1 MATDLGSGVLLE
13 ATTEGSGTGNYD
25 SFLRLQAT
33 GIEEGFNTDQNGNVL
48 DNKASFTH
56 DLQYGNIQSINVGG
70 VDYLEF
76 RLDLNES
83 NNAVNADITMT
94 GLDIYISNAGATLTD
109 YNAGFAGFTSV
120 FHLSAD
126 QLLIDS
132 NHGSG
137 TDDYRVLVPVSDFT
151 AAGVSPGSYVTLFSS
166 FSGANGG
173 FEEWRTLTTPGTGT
187 DTPGIGIDKV
197 TVDGAATGD
206 GLNVLAGDTISWQY
220 TVSNT
225 GNVALSDVTVT
236 DNQGVVVT
244 AVLSGGFN
252 VGDINH
258 NNLLDTTET
267 WSFTGSG
274 TAVKGD
280 YANVGHVS
288 ASAGAATVT
297 SDDGSSYFGADPE
310 IAIDKVTVDGTTS
323 GDGLNI
329 LAGEAISWKYTVTN
343 VGNVALSGVNVTDN
357 QGVTV
362 TPDLS
367 GGFNVGDT
375 NHDGKLD
382 LTETWTFTGTG
393 VAEKG
398 NYSNVGTATGS
409 FTDDASHVA
418 TPSATDGSS
427 YFGAD
432 PEIAIDK
439 VTVDGTTSGDGLNI
453 LAGEAIS
460 WKYTVTNVGN
470 VALSGVNVTD
480 NQGVTVTPDLSGGF
494 NVGDTNH
501 DGKLDLTETWT
512 FTGTGVAE
520 KGNYSNVGTATGS
533 FTDDASHVATP
544 SATDGSSYF
553 GADPEIAIDKVTV
566 DGTTS
571 GDGLNILAGEA
582 ISWKYTVT
590 NVGNV
595 ALSGVNVTDN
605 QGVTVTPDL
614 SGGFNVGDTNH
625 DGKLDLTET
634 WTFTGTGVAEKGNY
648 SNVGTATGSFT
659 DDASHVATPSATDG
673 SSYFGADPE
682 IAIDK
687 VTVDGTTSGDGLN
700 ILAGEAISWKYT
712 VTNVG
717 NVALSGVN
725 VTDNQGV
732 TVTPDLSGG
741 FNVGDTNHDGMLDLT
756 ETWTF
761 TGTGVAEKGNY
772 SNVGTATGSFTDD
785 ASHVATP
792 SATDG
797 SSYFGADPHIT
808 LDKKTN
814 GVDHGLNIFQGQ
826 AVTWTYDVKNDGNV
840 ALANVVVKDDN
851 GTVGTGDDFNATAIT
866 SGGFNT
872 GDINH
877 NGLLD
882 TNETWHFKATGT
894 AQLGSYVN
902 NATATTNAYVDTAGH
917 SLTPLATDS
926 SDYEGFSNKALT
938 QGFWGSHSD
947 AWDGVTGHESNPTKS
962 AFNSGVIWGLDINP
976 RHDGNLLLGDSNG
989 NGVADAGEH
998 TLLISNSLAKAIESS
1013 STGGDARVIMLQ
1025 QVIAAQ
1031 LNIDNHVAQPNDL
1044 ITEAMMWLKGEG
1056 VWAGLNVNVDGGDG
1070 IIDGNAAGTGLAGSA
1085 LKTSST
1091 AWTKYVDVTDP
1102 SSGITDWNG
1111 GKEADGEGLKNAL
1124 MWFNQGQL
1132 VTSGAG
1138 GHVAWFDGANIIDEH
1153 PNTLDQFWLTLHEV
1167 GGLTGIA

>member
-297 SDDGSSYFGADPE
+297 SD
-310 IAIDKVTVDGTTS
+310 
-323 GDGLNI
+323 
-329 LAGEAISWKYTVTN
+329 
-343 VGNVALSGVNVTDN
+343 
-357 QGVTV
+357 
-362 TPDLS
+362 
-367 GGFNVGDT
+367 
-375 NHDGKLD
+375 
-382 LTETWTFTGTG
+382 
-393 VAEKG
+393 
-398 NYSNVGTATGS
+398 
-409 FTDDASHVA
+409 
-418 TPSATDGSS
+418 DGSS